1 MNSEFC
7 VAVHALVYLDHKA
20 AFVSSEELADN
31 ICTNPAR
38 VRKVLARLKAAGL
51 VETREGSEGGS
62 RFCGRA
68 EAVSLAAVARALD
81 VRFVAAGWRSGD
93 VDKACL
99 VSSGMGA
106 LMDGIL
112 QELNEDCY
120 AKLERQ
126 TLADV
131 SRKIFSRDRQQPGGE
146 SPPKARAA
154 EAFRT
159 SSL

>member
-20 AFVSSEELADN
+20 MFVSSEELADN

-38 VRKVLARLKAAGL
+38 VRKVLARLKAAEL
-51 VETREGSEGGS
+51 VETREGSVGGF
-62 RFCGRA
+62 RFCGDA
-68 EAVSLAAVARALD
+68 AAVTLADVARALD

-106 LMDGIL
+106 LMDHIL
-112 QELNEDCY
+112 QELDESCY
-120 AKLERQ
+120 AKLAQQ
-126 TLADV
+126 TLAGV
-131 SRKIFSRDRQQPGGE
+131 SHTIFTRRRPAVQAPAGKE
-146 SPPKARAA
+146 ER
-154 EAFRT
+154 
-159 SSL
+159 L